1 MPDLKITSR
10 ERILAKRIAQSDPE
24 RRRELLERFWYNRML
39 KKDPVARIGLA
50 LWCHDS
56 DKLKKIIALGDKAY
70 WNNRNYQY
78 WRSMGLATF
87 VNLAAGLEREGFDF
101 DGNTS
106 ELVKKIEYIGAKI
119 AKRHAQA
126 VTVDHNKKIGKVPGL
141 LSLEQ
146 MAKYH
151 HAVFEE
157 EGIPRHY
164 YGGTRNKLIPDEWEF
179 ELYGDLYCHDCDP
192 RP

>member
-1 MPDLKITSR
+1 MPDLKITPR
-10 ERILAKRIAQSDPE
+10 ERILANRIVKSNPE

-39 KKDPVARIGLA
+39 RKD
-50 LWCHDS
+50 
-56 DKLKKIIALGDKAY
+56 
-70 WNNRNYQY
+70 
-78 WRSMGLATF
+78 
-87 VNLAAGLEREGFDF
+87 
-101 DGNTS
+101 
-106 ELVKKIEYIGAKI
+106 
-119 AKRHAQA
+119 
-126 VTVDHNKKIGKVPGL
+126 PGL

-146 MAKYH
+146 MANYH

-164 YGGTRNKLIPDEWEF
+164 YGGTRSKLIPDEWEL